1 MSSSIPHSSGRSERV
16 DSLGSSSLVWSAT
29 RDRNEPARYGRF
41 RKSRLWPVF
50 NVRARAP
57 LRLGLAGGGTDLS
70 PYCDEYGGAILNA
83 TIDRFAFAHVF
94 SNDASKIIFRA
105 RDVDQEER
113 LDPDVNLLV
122 RQGLMLHR
130 AVYAYIMKNY
140 CDGRALPLVVS
151 TAIDVPAGSG
161 LGASSALVV
170 ALIEAFRSALQ
181 LPLGPYEVAR
191 LAFEIERVD
200 LGLAGGRQDQY
211 AAVFGGLNYIEFLA
225 QERVIVNPLRI
236 RRDYLNEF
244 ESSLVVAF
252 TGQSR
257 RSDAII
263 KEQVSGLAALNPETI
278 ANMHALK
285 RDAAEMKL
293 ALLTGKIR
301 QVAEILS
308 HSWAAKKKTAAGVS
322 NARVE
327 EMYDV
332 AMQAG
337 AWAGK
342 VSGAGGGGFLML
354 MTDPENRYRL
364 ISRINQAGGQASA
377 VKLTLEG
384 AEGWTPRPESP
395 RHDSDMIALASVG

>member
-1 MSSSIPHSSGRSERV
+1 MSHR
-16 DSLGSSSLVWSAT
+16 
-29 RDRNEPARYGRF
+29 
-41 RKSRLWPVF
+41 VF

-70 PYCDEYGGAILNA
+70 PYCDEHGGAILNA
-83 TIDRFAFAHVF
+83 TIDRFAYAHVF
-94 SNDASKIIFRA
+94 PNSDGKVIFRA
-105 RDVDQEER
+105 RDVDEEEM
-113 LDPDVNLLV
+113 LAPDANLPI

-130 AVYAYIMKNY
+130 AVYAHVMKSHCN
-140 CDGRALPLVVS
+140 GVGIPLTLS
-151 TAIDVPAGSG
+151 TTIDVPAGSG

-181 LPLGPYEVAR
+181 LPLGPYDVAR
-191 LAFEIERVD
+191 LAFEIERLD

-211 AAVFGGLNYIEFLA
+211 AAAFGGLNYIEFLS

-244 ESSLVVAF
+244 ESSLVIAF

-257 RSDAII
+257 RSDMII
-263 KEQVSGLAALNPETI
+263 REQVSGLAALNPDTL

-285 RDAAEMKL
+285 RDAAEMKI
-293 ALLTGKIR
+293 ALLNGNIR
-301 QVAEILS
+301 EVAEILG
-308 HSWAAKKKTAAGVS
+308 HSWAAKKRTAAGVTS
-322 NARVE
+322 AKVE
-327 EMYDV
+327 ELYDT
-332 AMQAG
+332 AMKAG

-364 ISRINQAGGQASA
+364 ISQINEAGGRASA
-377 VKLTLEG
+377 AKLTFEG
-384 AEGWTPRPESP
+384 AEGWTPPS
-395 RHDSDMIALASVG
+395 LA

>member
-1 MSSSIPHSSGRSERV
+1 M
-16 DSLGSSSLVWSAT
+16 
-29 RDRNEPARYGRF
+29 
-41 RKSRLWPVF
+41 
-50 NVRARAP
+50 
-57 LRLGLAGGGTDLS
+57 AGGGTDLS

-94 SNDASKIIFRA
+94 PNDANKIIFRA
-105 RDVDQEER
+105 RDVDQEEL
-113 LDPDVNLLV
+113 LDPDANLPV

-130 AVYAYIMKNY
+130 AVYTHFMNTY
-140 CDGRALPLVVS
+140 CGGRALPLVVS

-181 LPLGPYEVAR
+181 LPLGPYDVAR

-257 RSDAII
+257 RSDTII

-285 RDAAEMKL
+285 RDAVEMKL
-293 ALLTGKIR
+293 ALLNGKIR
-301 QVAEILS
+301 QVAEILEPLLGGEEEDGGRRLQREGRRDVRRGD
-308 HSWAAKKKTAAGVS
+308 AG
-322 NARVE
+322 RRLGR
-327 EMYDV
+327 
-332 AMQAG
+332 QG
-337 AWAGK
+337 F
-342 VSGAGGGGFLML
+342 GGGG
-354 MTDPENRYRL
+354 RRL
-364 ISRINQAGGQASA
+364 SDVDDRSGKS
-377 VKLTLEG
+377 L
-384 AEGWTPRPESP
+384 SP
-395 RHDSDMIALASVG
+395 DQSY